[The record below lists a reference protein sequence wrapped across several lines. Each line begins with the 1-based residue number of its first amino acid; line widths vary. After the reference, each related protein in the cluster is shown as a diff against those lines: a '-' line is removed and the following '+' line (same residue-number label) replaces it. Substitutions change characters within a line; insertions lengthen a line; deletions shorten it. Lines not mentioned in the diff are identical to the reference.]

1 MRVSTYNAF
10 AAVHFA
16 ALAAVVST
24 DPAKAAK
31 GAEISA
37 ITNFLVELGA
47 TNTPLDDG
55 ETVRQDHGNGRF
67 VDLPVELTDA
77 AKTLRP
83 PPQVA
88 KTAETAKPAGEV

>member
-1 MRVSTYNAF
+1 MRVSTFNAF

-16 ALAAVVST
+16 ALTAAVST

-47 TNTPLDDG
+47 TAATLDAG
-55 ETVRQDHGNGRF
+55 ETVKQDQGNGRF

-83 PPQVA
+83 APEVT
-88 KTAETAKPAGEV
+88 KTVETVKPAEGA